1 MEIVKATAVDNSF
14 DDDETYKIS
23 LDMVQ
28 VDRIFINI
36 FNTRSGFSFKTFIDK
51 DSEWYK
57 SNIYV
62 YRDNF
67 SQLYNILKKSII
79 QNDESLKYNL
89 SEEKEKICLK
99 ISYNNDMFP
108 FELLIDIPRYIS
120 EKGEL
125 EDRIN
130 SLEYQVERLRS
141 KIKSKSLK
149 VNDKMVNDIGEIYNL
164 YGHLVYKGQ
173 MKDGKPHGK
182 GIKYFEDA
190 EIIQYEGEFKNGLYD
205 GYGVL
210 ANHGYG
216 DTTHG
221 NKPVG
226 APNKGYF
233 SKGLKHGEIVNDD
246 SLNGK
251 EYNNYK
257 MGLRDGLQKSVNN
270 KGSINTHYYK
280 DGVREGE
287 FKTVDKDGNVTAL
300 TNFVNGKAV

>member
-1 MEIVKATAVDNSF
+1 MEIVEATAVDNSF

-51 DSEWYK
+51 DSGWYK

-62 YRDNF
+62 YRDDF
-67 SQLYNILKKSII
+67 SQLYNILNKSLV
-79 QNDESLKYNL
+79 QNDESLKYDLN
-89 SEEKEKICLK
+89 EEKEKICLK

-108 FELLIDIPRYIS
+108 FELVIDIPRYIS

-141 KIKSKSLK
+141 KIKNKSMK

-164 YGHLVYKGQ
+164 YGHLVYKGE

-190 EIIQYEGEFKNGLYD
+190 GIIQYEGEFKNGLYD
-205 GYGVL
+205 GQGVL
-210 ANHGYG
+210 SNNGTG
-216 DTTHG
+216 DTINGRIPISGKYIG
-221 NKPVG
+221 N
-226 APNKGYF
+226 F
-233 SKGLKHGEIVNDD
+233 CKGLKDGAFINDHP
-246 SLNGK
+246 SVEK
-251 EYNNYK
+251 YYHNYK
-257 MGLRDGLQKSVNN
+257 MGVEDGLQKTVN
-270 KGSINTHYYK
+270 KDGSINTHYYK
-280 DGVREGE
+280 DGVMNGE
-287 FKTVDKDGNVTAL
+287 YKTVDKDGNVTSL
-300 TNFVNGKAV
+300 QNYVNGKVV

>member
-1 MEIVKATAVDNSF
+1 MEIVEATAVDNSF
-14 DDDETYKIS
+14 DDDKTYKIS

-57 SNIYV
+57 SNIYI
-62 YRDNF
+62 YRDDF
-67 SQLYNILKKSII
+67 SQLYNILDKSLV
-79 QNDESLKYNL
+79 QNDESLKYVLN
-89 SEEKEKICLK
+89 EEKEKICLK

-108 FELLIDIPRYIS
+108 FEIVIDIPRYIS

-149 VNDKMVNDIGEIYNL
+149 VNDKMVDDIGEIYNI

-173 MKDGKPHGK
+173 MKEGKPHGK
-182 GIKYFEDA
+182 GIKYFEDS

-216 DTTHG
+216 DTTNG
-221 NKPVG
+221 NKPVC
-226 APNKGYF
+226 AHHKGYF
-233 SKGLKHGEIVNDD
+233 IKGLKHGEIVNDD

-270 KGSINTHYYK
+270 NGSINTHYYK

-287 FKTVDKDGNVTAL
+287 FKTVDKDGNVIAL
-300 TNFVNGKAV
+300 TNFVNGKVV

>member
-1 MEIVKATAVDNSF
+1 MEIVEATAVDNSF
-14 DDDETYKIS
+14 DDDKTYKIS

-57 SNIYV
+57 SNIYI
-62 YRDNF
+62 YRDDF
-67 SQLYNILKKSII
+67 SQLYNILDKSLV
-79 QNDESLKYNL
+79 QNDESLKYVLN
-89 SEEKEKICLK
+89 EEKEKICLK

-108 FELLIDIPRYIS
+108 FEIVIDIPRYIS

-149 VNDKMVNDIGEIYNL
+149 VNDKMVDDIGEIYNI

-182 GIKYFEDA
+182 GIKYFEDS

-210 ANHGYG
+210 ANHGNG

-226 APNKGYF
+226 ALHKGYF

-251 EYNNYK
+251 EYINYK
-257 MGLRDGLQKSVNN
+257 MGLKDGLQKTV
-270 KGSINTHYYK
+270 KKDGSIITYYNK

-287 FKTVDKDGNVTAL
+287 LKHVDKDGNVIAL
-300 TNFVNGKAV
+300 KNFVNGQLV